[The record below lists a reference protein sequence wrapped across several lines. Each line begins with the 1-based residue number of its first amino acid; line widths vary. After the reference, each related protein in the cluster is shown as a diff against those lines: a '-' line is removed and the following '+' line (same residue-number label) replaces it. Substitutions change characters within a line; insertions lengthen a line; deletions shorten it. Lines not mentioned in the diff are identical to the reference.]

1 MISKSSLNDSDRKFA
16 DRYPKLNMLLGLFLL
31 LGIAWI
37 SWLVLDFLIKRL
49 GDCILWIGDFAS
61 HVDVVVMVAL
71 ITGGVSIVTVVIST
85 VVGKIL
91 ERRHAS
97 RKYLTEKREKP
108 YCDFVSMV
116 YKIMD
121 NARKHNGYNSEQMIK
136 DIMSFSEQITLWG
149 SPSVANKWIDFRM
162 TGMDKKEPKEM
173 LYKLEG
179 IMNCM
184 RKDLG
189 VRKLKK
195 GKLLSF
201 FINDINEKK

>member
-1 MISKSSLNDSDRKFA
+1 MINKSLSDDSDGKFA
-16 DRYPKLNMLLGLFLL
+16 DRHPKLNIMLGLLLL
-31 LGIAWI
+31 LGIVWI
-37 SWLVLDFLIKRL
+37 GWLVLGFLIKKIEA
-49 GDCILWIGDFAS
+49 CILWIGDFAS
-61 HVDVVVMVAL
+61 HVDAVIVVAL

-91 ERRHAS
+91 ERRHTS

-121 NARKHNGYNSEQMIK
+121 NARKHNGHNSEQMTK
-136 DIMSFSEQITLWG
+136 DIMNFSEQITLWG
-149 SPSVANKWIDFRM
+149 SPSVADKWIDFRM
-162 TGMDKKEPKEM
+162 TGMYKKEPKEM
-173 LYKLEG
+173 LYKLED

-189 VRKLKK
+189 VRKLNK